1 MSEEASYINKKDD
14 GGDAM
19 KQMSNPALYKQL
31 DQSAWL
37 WTPPGAARKKFGT
50 FVSFAR
56 AEYKTIH

>member
-1 MSEEASYINKKDD
+1 
-14 GGDAM
+14 M